1 MEENNHPAFMPSL
14 VSGLMLGVL
23 LVIYSLVLYLFDLN
37 ENIWLSSVSYLI
49 TGAFLFY
56 AITSFR
62 DNKQNGLLSFGKGVG
77 LGTLIGFFA
86 SLILAL
92 FIYVYI
98 TYVDPG
104 VIEEAMIRAE
114 ESVLQSQP
122 DISDADLDNAMEIV
136 EIFTSPGIMASMSII
151 WYTMVSVVFSLL
163 ISIFAKREDINIA

>member
-1 MEENNHPAFMPSL
+1 
-14 VSGLMLGVL
+14 
-23 LVIYSLVLYLFDLN
+23 
-37 ENIWLSSVSYLI
+37 
-49 TGAFLFY
+49 LFY

-86 SLILAL
+86 SLILAV

-122 DISDADLDNAMEIV
+122 DISDADLDKAMEIV